1 MSWQARVREAMIATT
16 HTLTCSAP
24 HLRTRLF
31 FRMQKK
37 VFEPTGFI
45 PRSISRTVY
54 RFFLQSWPSRTQQ
67 AQDILLDE
75 FRRSRTQAIV
85 SIQCLASLIFIPY
98 FSTWLL
104 KSFCIQPLVQ
114 NMWMSSEH
122 PLFVNTY
129 QKHRAYV
136 QLQEYQN
143 RRLFDHLLGLQ
154 YEDIP
159 SVQVI
164 GQKGDVLGLAMPAS
178 VPQKISL
185 PELRQHWQAEASRDM
200 EAVVTMSTTST
211 ITAVTNAI
219 GDLCGVGIFFTV
231 GAVLKR
237 QRLILQSFVAESL
250 YSLSD
255 TTKSFLL
262 ILVTDGIVGFHSS
275 IGWQSLGEA
284 LLERFGFAPQNDLM
298 LLFVSTCP
306 VLLNTMFKYWVFRYL
321 NKISPSTVAI
331 YHNMI
336 E

>member
-1 MSWQARVREAMIATT
+1 
-16 HTLTCSAP
+16 
-24 HLRTRLF
+24 
-31 FRMQKK
+31 MQKK
-37 VFEPTGFI
+37 VFEPTGLI

-54 RFFLQSWPSRTQQ
+54 RFFLQSWPSRQQQ
-67 AQDILLDE
+67 AREILLDE
-75 FRRSRTQAIV
+75 FRRSRSQAIV
-85 SIQCLASLIFIPY
+85 SIQCLVSLIFIPY

-104 KSFCIQPLVQ
+104 KSFCVQPLVQ
-114 NMWMSSEH
+114 NIWTQQEH
-122 PLFVNTY
+122 PLFLNPY
-129 QKHRAYV
+129 QKHRAYL

-143 RRLFDHLLGLQ
+143 QRFFDHLL
-154 YEDIP
+154 DSSAP
-159 SVQVI
+159 TT
-164 GQKGDVLGLAMPAS
+164 GLAY
-178 VPQKISL
+178 QT
-185 PELRQHWQAEASRDM
+185 WQNEAKRDM
-200 EAVVTMSTTST
+200 EVVVIKATDFTVLA
-211 ITAVTNAI
+211 ITNAV
-219 GDLCGVGIFFTV
+219 GDLCGFGIFLSLCS
-231 GAVLKR
+231 VLKR

-275 IGWQSLGEA
+275 IGWQCLGEV

-321 NKISPSTVAI
+321 NKISPSTVVI

>member
-1 MSWQARVREAMIATT
+1 
-16 HTLTCSAP
+16 
-24 HLRTRLF
+24 
-31 FRMQKK
+31 MQKK
-37 VFEPTGFI
+37 VFEPTGLI

-54 RFFLQSWPSRTQQ
+54 RFFLQSWPSRQQQ
-67 AQDILLDE
+67 AREILLDE
-75 FRRSRTQAIV
+75 FRRSRSQAIV
-85 SIQCLASLIFIPY
+85 SIQCLVSLIFIPY

-114 NMWMSSEH
+114 NIWTQQEH
-122 PLFVNTY
+122 PLFLNPY
-129 QKHRAYV
+129 QKHRAYL

-143 RRLFDHLLGLQ
+143 RRFFDHLLDSSGP
-154 YEDIP
+154 EP
-159 SVQVI
+159 AA
-164 GQKGDVLGLAMPAS
+164 GDAYQA
-178 VPQKISL
+178 
-185 PELRQHWQAEASRDM
+185 WQREAKRDM
-200 EAVVTMSTTST
+200 EVV
-211 ITAVTNAI
+211 VTNASDFTVSAI
-219 GDLCGVGIFFTV
+219 TNAVGDICGFGIFLSLCS
-231 GAVLKR
+231 VLKR

-275 IGWQSLGEA
+275 IGWQCLGEV

-321 NKISPSTVAI
+321 NKISPSTVVI

>member
-1 MSWQARVREAMIATT
+1 
-16 HTLTCSAP
+16 
-24 HLRTRLF
+24 
-31 FRMQKK
+31 MQKK
-37 VFEPTGFI
+37 VFEPTGLI

-54 RFFLQSWPSRTQQ
+54 RFFLQSWPSRQQQ
-67 AQDILLDE
+67 AREILLDE
-75 FRRSRTQAIV
+75 FRRSRSQAIV
-85 SIQCLASLIFIPY
+85 SIQCLVSLIFIPY

-104 KSFCIQPLVQ
+104 KSFCVQPLVQ
-114 NMWMSSEH
+114 NIWTQQEH
-122 PLFVNTY
+122 PLFLNPY
-129 QKHRAYV
+129 QKHRAYL

-143 RRLFDHLLGLQ
+143 QRFFDHLL
-154 YEDIP
+154 DSSAP
-159 SVQVI
+159 TT
-164 GQKGDVLGLAMPAS
+164 GLAY
-178 VPQKISL
+178 QT
-185 PELRQHWQAEASRDM
+185 WQNEAKRDM
-200 EAVVTMSTTST
+200 EVVVIKATDFTVLA
-211 ITAVTNAI
+211 ITNAV
-219 GDLCGVGIFFTV
+219 GDLCGFGIFLSLCS
-231 GAVLKR
+231 VLKR

-275 IGWQSLGEA
+275 IGWQCLVEV

-321 NKISPSTVAI
+321 NKISPSTVVI

>member
-1 MSWQARVREAMIATT
+1 
-16 HTLTCSAP
+16 
-24 HLRTRLF
+24 
-31 FRMQKK
+31 MQKK

-67 AQDILLDE
+67 AQDILLNE

-85 SIQCLASLIFIPY
+85 SIQCLVSLIFIPY
-98 FSTWLL
+98 VSTWLL
-104 KSFCIQPLVQ
+104 KSFCIQPIIQ
-114 NMWMSSEH
+114 NMWMHAEH
-122 PLFVNTY
+122 PLFVNPY

-143 RRLFDHLLGLQ
+143 RRLFDHLFGLPQ
-154 YEDIP
+154 DETL
-159 SVQVI
+159 SAQVI
-164 GQKGDVLGLAMPAS
+164 GQKGDVLDLLNPLAVSTIPKKSSPFM
-178 VPQKISL
+178 
-185 PELRQHWQAEASRDM
+185 LRNHWQAEAIHDM
-200 EAVVTMSTTST
+200 ESVVTMSTTST

-219 GDLCGVGIFFTV
+219 GDLCGVGILFGV

>member
-1 MSWQARVREAMIATT
+1 
-16 HTLTCSAP
+16 
-24 HLRTRLF
+24 
-31 FRMQKK
+31 MQKK
-37 VFEPTGFI
+37 VFEPTGLI

-54 RFFLQSWPSRTQQ
+54 RFFLQSWPSRQQQ
-67 AQDILLDE
+67 AREILLDE
-75 FRRSRTQAIV
+75 FRRSRSQAIV
-85 SIQCLASLIFIPY
+85 SIQCLVSLIFIPY

-104 KSFCIQPLVQ
+104 KSFCVQPLVQ
-114 NMWMSSEH
+114 NIWAQQEH
-122 PLFVNTY
+122 PLFLNPY
-129 QKHRAYV
+129 QKHRAYL

-143 RRLFDHLLGLQ
+143 QRFFDQLLDSSAPTTELAYQ
-154 YEDIP
+154 TWQNEAKR
-159 SVQVI
+159 SMEVVVI
-164 GQKGDVLGLAMPAS
+164 KATDFTVSA
-178 VPQKISL
+178 I
-185 PELRQHWQAEASRDM
+185 
-200 EAVVTMSTTST
+200 
-211 ITAVTNAI
+211 TNAV
-219 GDLCGVGIFFTV
+219 GDLCGFGIFLSLCS
-231 GAVLKR
+231 VLKR

-275 IGWQSLGEA
+275 IGWQCLGEV

-321 NKISPSTVAI
+321 NKISPSTVVI

>member
-1 MSWQARVREAMIATT
+1 
-16 HTLTCSAP
+16 
-24 HLRTRLF
+24 
-31 FRMQKK
+31 MQKK
-37 VFEPTGFI
+37 VFEPTGLI

-54 RFFLQSWPSRTQQ
+54 RFFLQSWPSRQQQ
-67 AQDILLDE
+67 AREILLDE
-75 FRRSRTQAIV
+75 FRRSRSQAIV
-85 SIQCLASLIFIPY
+85 SIQCLVSLIFIPY

-104 KSFCIQPLVQ
+104 KSFCVQPLVQ
-114 NMWMSSEH
+114 NIWTQQEH
-122 PLFVNTY
+122 PFFLNPY
-129 QKHRAYV
+129 QKHRAYL

-143 RRLFDHLLGLQ
+143 QRFFDHLL
-154 YEDIP
+154 DSSAP
-159 SVQVI
+159 TT
-164 GQKGDVLGLAMPAS
+164 GLAY
-178 VPQKISL
+178 QT
-185 PELRQHWQAEASRDM
+185 WQNEAKRDM
-200 EAVVTMSTTST
+200 EVVVIKATDFTVLA
-211 ITAVTNAI
+211 ITNAV
-219 GDLCGVGIFFTV
+219 GDLCGFGIFLSLCS
-231 GAVLKR
+231 VLKR

-275 IGWQSLGEA
+275 IGWQCLGEV

-321 NKISPSTVAI
+321 NKISPSTVVI

>member
-1 MSWQARVREAMIATT
+1 
-16 HTLTCSAP
+16 
-24 HLRTRLF
+24 
-31 FRMQKK
+31 MQKK

-67 AQDILLDE
+67 AQAILLDE

-85 SIQCLASLIFIPY
+85 SIQCLVSLLFIPY
-98 FSTWLL
+98 IATWAL
-104 KSFCIQPLVQ
+104 KSVCIQPMVQ
-114 NMWMSSEH
+114 QLWMRTDH
-122 PLFVNTY
+122 PVFVNPY
-129 QKHRAYV
+129 QKHRAYI
-136 QLQEYQN
+136 QLQEYQH
-143 RRLFDHLLGLQ
+143 RRFFDQLLATG
-154 YEDIP
+154 P
-159 SVQVI
+159 H
-164 GQKGDVLGLAMPAS
+164 GDVRGS
-178 VPQKISL
+178 
-185 PELRQHWQAEASRDM
+185 EASRSDNRE
-200 EAVVTMSTTST
+200 EAVHDMDAVAALSTTST
-211 ITAVTNAI
+211 ITAMTNAI
-219 GDLCGVGIFFTV
+219 GDLCGIGLFFGVGS
-231 GAVLKR
+231 VLKR

-275 IGWQSLGEA
+275 IGWQTLGEA
-284 LLERFGFAPQNDLM
+284 VLERFGFAPHNDVM

>member
-1 MSWQARVREAMIATT
+1 
-16 HTLTCSAP
+16 
-24 HLRTRLF
+24 
-31 FRMQKK
+31 MQKK
-37 VFEPTGFI
+37 VFEPTGLI

-54 RFFLQSWPSRTQQ
+54 RFFLQSWPTRQQQ
-67 AQDILLDE
+67 AREILLDE

-85 SIQCLASLIFIPY
+85 SIQCLVSLIFIPY
-98 FSTWLL
+98 TSTWML
-104 KSFCIQPLVQ
+104 KSFCIQPIVQ
-114 NMWMSSEH
+114 NVWTQQEH
-122 PLFVNTY
+122 PLFLNPY

-143 RRLFDHLLGLQ
+143 RRFFDHLLDRETS
-154 YEDIP
+154 EDAELP
-159 SVQVI
+159 TRQV
-164 GQKGDVLGLAMPAS
+164 
-178 VPQKISL
+178 
-185 PELRQHWQAEASRDM
+185 WQQESKHDM
-200 EAVVTMSTTST
+200 ETVVTQSTNFT
-211 ITAVTNAI
+211 ISAITNAL
-219 GDLCGVGIFFTV
+219 GDACGIGIFLILCE
-231 GAVLKR
+231 VLKR

-275 IGWQSLGEA
+275 IGWQCLGEV

-306 VLLNTMFKYWVFRYL
+306 VLLNTMFKYWIFRYL
-321 NKISPSTVAI
+321 NKISPSTVVI

>member
-1 MSWQARVREAMIATT
+1 
-16 HTLTCSAP
+16 
-24 HLRTRLF
+24 
-31 FRMQKK
+31 MQKK
-37 VFEPTGFI
+37 VFEPTGLI

-54 RFFLQSWPSRTQQ
+54 RFFLQSWPSRQQQ
-67 AQDILLDE
+67 AREILLDE
-75 FRRSRTQAIV
+75 FRRSRSQAIV
-85 SIQCLASLIFIPY
+85 SIQCLVSLIFIPY

-104 KSFCIQPLVQ
+104 KSFCVQPLVQ
-114 NMWMSSEH
+114 NIWTQQEH
-122 PLFVNTY
+122 PLFLNPY
-129 QKHRAYV
+129 QKRRAYL

-143 RRLFDHLLGLQ
+143 QRFFDHLL
-154 YEDIP
+154 DSSAP
-159 SVQVI
+159 TT
-164 GQKGDVLGLAMPAS
+164 GLAY
-178 VPQKISL
+178 QT
-185 PELRQHWQAEASRDM
+185 WQNEAKRDM
-200 EAVVTMSTTST
+200 EVVVIKATDFTVLA
-211 ITAVTNAI
+211 ITNAV
-219 GDLCGVGIFFTV
+219 GDLGGFGIFLSLCS
-231 GAVLKR
+231 VLKR

-275 IGWQSLGEA
+275 IGWQCLGEV

-321 NKISPSTVAI
+321 NKISPSTVVI

>member
-1 MSWQARVREAMIATT
+1 
-16 HTLTCSAP
+16 
-24 HLRTRLF
+24 
-31 FRMQKK
+31 MQKK
-37 VFEPTGFI
+37 VFEPTGLI

-54 RFFLQSWPSRTQQ
+54 RFFLQSWPSRQQQ
-67 AQDILLDE
+67 AREILLDE
-75 FRRSRTQAIV
+75 FRRSRSQAIV
-85 SIQCLASLIFIPY
+85 SIQCLVSLIFIPY

-104 KSFCIQPLVQ
+104 KSFCVQPLVQ
-114 NMWMSSEH
+114 NIWTQQEH
-122 PLFVNTY
+122 PLFLNPY
-129 QKHRAYV
+129 QKHRAYL

-143 RRLFDHLLGLQ
+143 QRFFDHLL
-154 YEDIP
+154 DSSAP
-159 SVQVI
+159 TT
-164 GQKGDVLGLAMPAS
+164 GLAY
-178 VPQKISL
+178 QT
-185 PELRQHWQAEASRDM
+185 WQNEAKRDM
-200 EAVVTMSTTST
+200 EVVVIKATDFTVLAITNAVV
-211 ITAVTNAI
+211 
-219 GDLCGVGIFFTV
+219 DLCGFGIFLSLCS
-231 GAVLKR
+231 VLKR

-275 IGWQSLGEA
+275 IGWQCLGEV

-321 NKISPSTVAI
+321 NKISPSTVVI

>member
-1 MSWQARVREAMIATT
+1 
-16 HTLTCSAP
+16 
-24 HLRTRLF
+24 
-31 FRMQKK
+31 MQKK
-37 VFEPTGFI
+37 VFEPTGLI

-54 RFFLQSWPSRTQQ
+54 RFFLQSWPTRQQQ
-67 AQDILLDE
+67 AREILLDE

-85 SIQCLASLIFIPY
+85 SIQCLVSLIFIPY
-98 FSTWLL
+98 VSTWLL

-114 NMWMSSEH
+114 NVWTQQEH
-122 PLFVNTY
+122 PLFLNPY

-143 RRLFDHLLGLQ
+143 RRFFDHLLDPTSSG
-154 YEDIP
+154 IFVAP
-159 SVQVI
+159 
-164 GQKGDVLGLAMPAS
+164 
-178 VPQKISL
+178 
-185 PELRQHWQAEASRDM
+185 SRDAWENDAKQDM
-200 EAVVTMSTTST
+200 EVVVTHSTDFT
-211 ITAVTNAI
+211 ISAITNAI
-219 GDLCGVGIFFTV
+219 GDACGFGIFL
-231 GAVLKR
+231 GLCEILKR

-275 IGWQSLGEA
+275 IGWQCLGEV

-306 VLLNTMFKYWVFRYL
+306 VLLNTMFKYWIFRYL
-321 NKISPSTVAI
+321 NKISPSTVVI

>member
-1 MSWQARVREAMIATT
+1 
-16 HTLTCSAP
+16 
-24 HLRTRLF
+24 
-31 FRMQKK
+31 MQKK
-37 VFEPTGFI
+37 VFEPTGLI

-54 RFFLQSWPSRTQQ
+54 RFFLQSWPSRQQQ
-67 AQDILLDE
+67 AREILLDE
-75 FRRSRTQAIV
+75 FRRSRSQAIV
-85 SIQCLASLIFIPY
+85 SIQCLVSLIFIPY

-104 KSFCIQPLVQ
+104 KSFCVQPLVQ
-114 NMWMSSEH
+114 NIWTQQEH
-122 PLFVNTY
+122 PLFLNPY
-129 QKHRAYV
+129 QKHRAYL

-143 RRLFDHLLGLQ
+143 QRFFDHLL
-154 YEDIP
+154 DSSAP
-159 SVQVI
+159 TT
-164 GQKGDVLGLAMPAS
+164 GLAY
-178 VPQKISL
+178 QT
-185 PELRQHWQAEASRDM
+185 WQNEAKRDM
-200 EAVVTMSTTST
+200 EVVVIKATDFTVLA
-211 ITAVTNAI
+211 ITNAV
-219 GDLCGVGIFFTV
+219 GDLGGFGIFLSLCS
-231 GAVLKR
+231 VLKR

-275 IGWQSLGEA
+275 IGWQCLGEV

-321 NKISPSTVAI
+321 NKISPSTVVI

>member
-1 MSWQARVREAMIATT
+1 
-16 HTLTCSAP
+16 
-24 HLRTRLF
+24 
-31 FRMQKK
+31 MQKK
-37 VFEPTGFI
+37 VFEPTGLI

-54 RFFLQSWPSRTQQ
+54 RFFLQSWPTRQQQ
-67 AQDILLDE
+67 AREILLDE
-75 FRRSRTQAIV
+75 FRRSRTQALV
-85 SIQCLASLIFIPY
+85 SIQCLVSLIFIPY

-114 NMWMSSEH
+114 NVWTQQEH
-122 PLFVNTY
+122 PLFLNPY

-143 RRLFDHLLGLQ
+143 RRFFDHLLDPATSGAS
-154 YEDIP
+154 EP
-159 SVQVI
+159 TTR
-164 GQKGDVLGLAMPAS
+164 DV
-178 VPQKISL
+178 
-185 PELRQHWQAEASRDM
+185 WQNESKHDM
-200 EAVVTMSTTST
+200 EIVVTQSTDFT
-211 ITAVTNAI
+211 ISAITNAI
-219 GDLCGVGIFFTV
+219 GDTCGIGIFL
-231 GAVLKR
+231 GLCEVLKR

-275 IGWQSLGEA
+275 IGWQCLGEV

-321 NKISPSTVAI
+321 NKISPSTVVI

>member
-1 MSWQARVREAMIATT
+1 
-16 HTLTCSAP
+16 
-24 HLRTRLF
+24 
-31 FRMQKK
+31 MQKK
-37 VFEPTGFI
+37 VFEPTGLI

-54 RFFLQSWPSRTQQ
+54 RFFLQSWPSRQQQ
-67 AQDILLDE
+67 AREILLDE
-75 FRRSRTQAIV
+75 FRRSRSQAIV
-85 SIQCLASLIFIPY
+85 SIQCLVSLILIPY

-104 KSFCIQPLVQ
+104 KSFCVQPLVQ
-114 NMWMSSEH
+114 NIWTQQEH
-122 PLFVNTY
+122 PLFLNPY
-129 QKHRAYV
+129 QKHRAYL

-143 RRLFDHLLGLQ
+143 RRFFDHLLDSNDP
-154 YEDIP
+154 EP
-159 SVQVI
+159 VA
-164 GQKGDVLGLAMPAS
+164 GDVY
-178 VPQKISL
+178 QT
-185 PELRQHWQAEASRDM
+185 WQREAKRDM
-200 EAVVTMSTTST
+200 EVVVTKATDFTVSA
-211 ITAVTNAI
+211 ITNAV
-219 GDLCGVGIFFTV
+219 GDVFGFGIFLSLCS
-231 GAVLKR
+231 VLKR

-275 IGWQSLGEA
+275 IGWQCLGEV

-321 NKISPSTVAI
+321 NKISPSTVVI